1 VVPYHERDRD
11 ILGQTFENKAPC
23 RDLDDNVIVMK
34 FYDYS
39 HAIEGFN
46 L

>member
-1 VVPYHERDRD
+1 VPCQERDRD
-11 ILGQTFENKAPC
+11 VLGLTFEIKAPC

-34 FYDYS
+34 FYGYS
-39 HAIEGFN
+39 YAIEGFN